1 MKTTIQRT
9 IASLLVVSV
18 TSLGMPLPAQ
28 AGIVS
33 TESSI
38 AADRDRIATLLDR
51 PDVRAQLEDRG
62 VNPDDAKAR
71 VAALTDEEVVQLA
84 GRIDSL
90 PAGSGGGGGGAL
102 LATILV
108 VAIVVFWKEILLI
121 GLFAFALSKGTQSAG
136 QGNGAISK
144 QTSTDDSR
152 TGAGHVAEAM
162 R

>member
-51 PDVRAQLEDRG
+51 SDVRAQFEDRG

-90 PAGSGGGGGGAL
+90 PAGSGGGDGAL

-121 GLFAFALSKGTQSAG
+121 GLFAFALSK
-136 QGNGAISK
+136 
-144 QTSTDDSR
+144 
-152 TGAGHVAEAM
+152 
-162 R
+162 

>member
-1 MKTTIQRT
+1 MTTSLRRS
-9 IASLLVVSV
+9 IASLLIVSV
-18 TSLGMPLPAQ
+18 TGLGMPLPAQ

-51 PDVRAQLEDRG
+51 SDVRAQLEARG

-71 VAALTDEEVVQLA
+71 VAALTDDEVAQLA
-84 GRIDSL
+84 GQIDSL

-121 GLFAFALSKGTQSAG
+121 GLFAFALNKGTQSAG
-136 QGNGAISK
+136 QGNGAFSK
-144 QTSTDDSR
+144 QTSTDDPR
-152 TGAGHVAEAM
+152 TSASQVAELKH
-162 R
+162 